1 MTGKSLMQENIADQ
15 VDSWPV
21 DLDITAETC
30 PMTFVR
36 VRLMLDRLPPGAV
49 AVVRLAGAEPLE
61 NVPRTLQA
69 QGHAVL
75 GLGAETGGA
84 ASRLRLRKK
93 A

>member
-1 MTGKSLMQENIADQ
+1 MEEIMAEPVDQ
-15 VDSWPV
+15 WPV
-21 DLDITAETC
+21 DLDITPETC

-36 VRLMLDRLPPGAV
+36 VRLLLDRLAPGST
-49 AVVRLAGAEPLE
+49 AVVRLAGAEPLA

-75 GLGAETGGA
+75 DFGAEAEGGA
-84 ASRLRLRKK
+84 WRLRLRKK

>member
-1 MTGKSLMQENIADQ
+1 MQEIIADP

-36 VRLMLDRLPPGAV
+36 VRLMLDRLAPGAE

-61 NVPRTLQA
+61 NVPRTLLA

-75 GLGAETGGA
+75 GLGAEADGA